1 MRGVIVFAVGA
12 SVATAAIVMWGVVRW
27 RSARGRRW

>member
-1 MRGVIVFAVGA
+1 MAGLIVFVVGA
-12 SVATAAIVMWGVVRW
+12 SVGAVAVATWGVARW

>member
-1 MRGVIVFAVGA
+1 MAGVIVFVVGA
-12 SVATAAIVMWGVVRW
+12 SVAAVAVATWGVVRW